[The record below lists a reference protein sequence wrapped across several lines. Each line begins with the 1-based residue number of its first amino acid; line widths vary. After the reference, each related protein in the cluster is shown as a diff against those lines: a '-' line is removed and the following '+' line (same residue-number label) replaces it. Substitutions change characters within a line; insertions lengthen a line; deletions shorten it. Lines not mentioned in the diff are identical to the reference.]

1 MPVAG
6 PLEAVV
12 NNLTREIQGKGEEGR
27 ELQRRW
33 VGWQTELVEL
43 QAENNRLAQDLQR
56 LKATHTITHHKRT
69 RLRQQYAPLR
79 PPVVVIIHLCVY
91 VCVVC
96 VCVCV
101 CVRVCVC
108 VYVLPGLSRRLSTM
122 HPSLCSDFVVQ
133 KAASEPCLVFVYSHS
148 EAACRRFM
156 LCSHLRLG
164 PGAA

>member
-1 MPVAG
+1 MLVAG

-69 RLRQQYAPLR
+69 RLRQQYAPL
-79 PPVVVIIHLCVY
+79 PF
-91 VCVVC
+91 
-96 VCVCV
+96 
-101 CVRVCVC
+101 
-108 VYVLPGLSRRLSTM
+108 SAA
-122 HPSLCSDFVVQ
+122 VQ
-133 KAASEPCLVFVYSHS
+133 QCNMSHIT
-148 EAACRRFM
+148 A
-156 LCSHLRLG
+156 
-164 PGAA
+164 